1 MPKRSAAAKVV
12 RRSAADIPAAAA
24 ADLSRLR
31 DAMVVPIDT
40 SDIAER
46 QGSFSRLERHASGR
60 LPRRAV
66 GK

>member
-12 RRSAADIPAAAA
+12 RRAAADVPAAAA

-31 DAMVVPIDT
+31 DAMAGPIST

-46 QGSFSRLERHASGR
+46 RGSFARLQRDASGR